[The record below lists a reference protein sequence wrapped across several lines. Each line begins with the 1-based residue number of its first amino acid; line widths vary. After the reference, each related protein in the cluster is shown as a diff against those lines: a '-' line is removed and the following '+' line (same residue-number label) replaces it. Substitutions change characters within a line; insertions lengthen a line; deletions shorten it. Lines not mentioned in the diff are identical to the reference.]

1 MNEILREKTNLSL
14 LEFGQHGKIL
24 GRRQAPDMAPPT
36 CPLLAASTRHPWV
49 LRGRCSWGCRGV
61 RGVGEA
67 MQVGLCGWA
76 GCSLP
81 LLDIPVASQ
90 SLNSEISL
98 PGFLTAAVPPGF
110 VGGLGHP

>member
-1 MNEILREKTNLSL
+1 
-14 LEFGQHGKIL
+14 
-24 GRRQAPDMAPPT
+24 
-36 CPLLAASTRHPWV
+36 
-49 LRGRCSWGCRGV
+49 
-61 RGVGEA
+61 

-81 LLDIPVASQ
+81 LLDTPSQ

-98 PGFLTAAVPPGF
+98 PGFLTAALPTGF